1 MFHFAVF
8 RHVYFPDSYCSYFN
22 SVMVCIKK
30 SLIQDK
36 IENNFIITSDL
47 PDYVPFTNIDNIDQ
61 EYDINK

>member
-8 RHVYFPDSYCSYFN
+8 RHLYFPDSDCSCFT

-36 IENNFIITSDL
+36 IENNFTITFDL
-47 PDYVPFTNIDNIDQ
+47 SDYVPFTNIDNIDQ